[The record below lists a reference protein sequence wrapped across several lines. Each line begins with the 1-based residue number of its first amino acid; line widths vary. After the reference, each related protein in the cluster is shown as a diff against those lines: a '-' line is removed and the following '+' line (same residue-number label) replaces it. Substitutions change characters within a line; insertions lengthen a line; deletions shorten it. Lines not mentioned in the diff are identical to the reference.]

1 MFSNLIQMDK
11 EISSSVN
18 AKLELQDGITYINN
32 TFNSKSETL
41 AEIINAIGT
50 DLDGEKQRSQE
61 KDMVLMN
68 QVCLAHNCVNCMS
81 CLPKGTQVSY
91 QELFSMKYSNLGI

>member
-1 MFSNLIQMDK
+1 MFTNIIQMDE
-11 EISSSVN
+11 EISSSLN
-18 AKLELQDGITYINN
+18 AKLELQDGIKYINN
-32 TFNSKSETL
+32 TFNSKSQTL

-68 QVCLAHNCVNCMS
+68 QVCLTQNCVH
-81 CLPKGTQVSY
+81 Y
-91 QELFSMKYSNLGI
+91 